1 MENGGMES
9 VAEIEQQLEGVTQMH
24 VAAVNGDKALLAK
37 QIVCKSV
44 FNTLFSPPPPS
55 PPFWGRHHGRDR
67 MVVRFTGAESV
78 PICIATKVVGLNP
91 AHGEVYS
98 T

>member
-44 FNTLFSPPPPS
+44 FNTLFLLPLLGPS
-55 PPFWGRHHGRDR
+55 SW
-67 MVVRFTGAESV
+67 S
-78 PICIATKVVGLNP
+78 
-91 AHGEVYS
+91 
-98 T
+98 